1 METLVWLVAG
11 GLIGWLSYRYM
22 GFNEARGVAVTMVI
36 GAVGALVGAKL
47 IAPMFMAATTPST
60 ELSLPLMLFALG
72 AAVGSLVLGNMLHQR
87 WGV

>member
-1 METLVWLVAG
+1 MEILVWLAAG
-11 GLIGWLSYRYM
+11 GLVGWLSYSYL

-36 GAVGALVGAKL
+36 GAVGALAGAKL
-47 IAPMFMAATTPST
+47 IAPIFMAATTPSS

-72 AAVGSLVLGNMLHQR
+72 AAVVSLVLGNMLHRR